1 MAGDD
6 FRPGGPATRP
16 VETLPVPAVG
26 YGVRDGDPV
35 VTATN
40 DAFDAAFDVTP
51 AGTSLSQWFDAVDA
65 SEDLEVAE
73 LLGALAAG
81 RSVDAVVELAPEF
94 ADGAGSEAYR
104 LRTWEGAPT
113 SEAVEAYVLLTEA
126 TVGSDDGVAADR
138 IASVV
143 SHDLRNPLDVA
154 NAHLR
159 AARETGNEEHF
170 DAVRRS
176 HDRMERIIRDVLTLA
191 RGENALAVDA
201 DVDVER
207 VATEAWATVD
217 TGDARLSVASD
228 LPTIDAD
235 PDRLQRLFENVFR
248 NSVEP
253 GSTSRRPPADD
264 SIEHARPVAGRR
276 EANDGDAA
284 DESDGPLQVRVGGT
298 SEGFFVA
305 DDGVGIP
312 ERERERVFDP
322 GYSSNR
328 NGDGTGLGLTIV
340 ERIAVAHDW
349 RVSVATSAGGG
360 ARFEF
365 ESGADDD

>member
-6 FRPGGPATRP
+6 SRAGSPATHS
-16 VETLPVPAVG
+16 VETLPLPAVG

-40 DAFDAAFDVTP
+40 DAFDATFDVNP
-51 AGTSLSQWFDAVDA
+51 AGASLSEWFDAVDA
-65 SEDLEVAE
+65 SEDLEADE
-73 LLGALAAG
+73 LLAALAAG
-81 RSVDAVVELAPEF
+81 RSVDTVVELAPEF
-94 ADGAGSEAYR
+94 ANTADAGAYR
-104 LRTWEGAPT
+104 LRTWDGAPT
-113 SEAVEAYVLLTEA
+113 NDAVEEYVLLTEA
-126 TVGSDDGVAADR
+126 TAESEDGVAADR

-159 AARETGNEEHF
+159 AARETGSEEHF

-191 RGENALAVDA
+191 RGENALAVEA

-207 VATEAWATVD
+207 VTTEAWATVD
-217 TGDARLSVASD
+217 TGDADLSVASD
-228 LPTIDAD
+228 LPTVDAD

-248 NSVEP
+248 NS
-253 GSTSRRPPADD
+253 
-264 SIEHARPVAGRR
+264 IEHARPAGDR
-276 EANDGDAA
+276 AA
-284 DESDGPLQVRVGGT
+284 DGEMTDRSDRDQSLQVRVGET
-298 SEGFFVA
+298 ADGFFVA

-312 ERERERVFDP
+312 ESERVHVFDP

-340 ERIAVAHDW
+340 ERIAAAHDW
-349 RVSVATSAGGG
+349 TVRVETSADGG

-365 ESGADDD
+365 ESRTDDD

>member
-6 FRPGGPATRP
+6 SRAGDPGTHS
-16 VETLPVPAVG
+16 VETLPVPSVG
-26 YGVRDGDPV
+26 YGVRDGDPI

-40 DAFDAAFDVTP
+40 DAFDAAFDVNP

-65 SEDLEVAE
+65 SEDIEAQE
-73 LLGALAAG
+73 LLEALTG
-81 RSVDAVVELAPEF
+81 GQPVDAVVELAPEF
-94 ADGAGSEAYR
+94 ADSTGSETYR
-104 LRTWEGAPT
+104 LRTWDGAPT
-113 SEAVEAYVLLTEA
+113 DDAVEKYVLLTEA
-126 TVGSDDGVAADR
+126 TVESDDGVAADR

-159 AARETGNEEHF
+159 AARKTGGEEHF

-201 DVDVER
+201 DVDVESVTR
-207 VATEAWATVD
+207 EAWATVD
-217 TGDARLSVASD
+217 TGDADLSVAPD

-248 NSVEP
+248 NS
-253 GSTSRRPPADD
+253 
-264 SIEHARPVAGRR
+264 IEHALPAGGRVDDR
-276 EANDGDAA
+276 EMMDPGERDQ
-284 DESDGPLQVRVGGT
+284 SLQVCVGET
-298 SEGFFVA
+298 ADGFFVA
-305 DDGVGIP
+305 DDGVGIH
-312 ERERERVFDP
+312 ESERERVFEP

-340 ERIAVAHDW
+340 ERIAAAHDW
-349 RVSVATSAGGG
+349 HVHVATSADGG

-365 ESGADDD
+365 EPQAADD

>member
-6 FRPGGPATRP
+6 SRTDRPTTHQ
-16 VETLPVPAVG
+16 VETLPVPVVG
-26 YGVRDGDPV
+26 YEVRDGDPV

-40 DAFDAAFDVTP
+40 DAFDAAFDVDPT
-51 AGTSLSQWFDAVDA
+51 GTSLSQWFRTVDAVDGV
-65 SEDLEVAE
+65 EGEE
-73 LLGALAAG
+73 LLGALADG
-81 RSVDAVVELAPEF
+81 RPVDAVVEAAPEF
-94 ADGAGSEAYR
+94 AQRAGSDAYR
-104 LRTWEGAPT
+104 VRTWEGVPT
-113 SEAVEAYVLLTEA
+113 EDAVEAYVLLTEA
-126 TVGSDDGVAADR
+126 TVESDDGVAADR

-159 AARETGNEEHF
+159 AARKTGGEEHF
-170 DAVRRS
+170 DAVGRA

-191 RGENALAVDA
+191 RGENALAIDV

-207 VATEAWATVD
+207 VATNAWATVD
-217 TGDARLSVASD
+217 TGDADLSVAPD

-248 NSVEP
+248 NS
-253 GSTSRRPPADD
+253 
-264 SIEHARPVAGRR
+264 IEHARPDAHRTVAG
-276 EANDGDAA
+276 EGDVV

-298 SEGFFVA
+298 DEGFFVA

-312 ERERERVFDP
+312 DEERARVFDP

-340 ERIAVAHDW
+340 ERIATAHDW
-349 RVSVATSAGGG
+349 GVNVTTSTGGG

-365 ESGADDD
+365 ESRSNDD

>member
-1 MAGDD
+1 MGGDD
-6 FRPGGPATRP
+6 FGEGGPTTRP

-40 DAFDAAFDVTP
+40 DAFDAAFDLNP

-65 SEDLEVAE
+65 SEDVEPDE
-73 LLGALAAG
+73 PLGALAAG
-81 RSVDAVVELAPEF
+81 QSVDAVVELAPEF
-94 ADGAGSEAYR
+94 ADSAGSEAYR
-104 LRTWEGAPT
+104 LRTWEGAPRT
-113 SEAVEAYVLLTEA
+113 DAVDGYVLLTES
-126 TVGSDDGVAADR
+126 TVESDDGVAADR

-159 AARETGNEEHF
+159 AARETGGEEHF

-217 TGDARLSVASD
+217 TGDARLSAASD

-248 NSVEP
+248 NSI
-253 GSTSRRPPADD
+253 D
-264 SIEHARPVAGRR
+264 HARPVGGRR

-312 ERERERVFDP
+312 ESERERVFDP

-349 RVSVATSAGGG
+349 SVSVATSAGGG

-365 ESGADDD
+365 ESGSEDD

>member
-1 MAGDD
+1 MTEDD
-6 FRPGGPATRP
+6 SRAGGPAARS

-26 YGVRDGDPV
+26 YGVRNGEPI
-35 VTATN
+35 VTSTN
-40 DAFDAAFDVTP
+40 DAFDAAFDANP

-65 SEDLEVAE
+65 SEDVEPDE
-73 LLGALAAG
+73 LVGALAAG
-81 RSVDAVVELAPEF
+81 RSVDAVVELTSEF

-104 LRTWEGAPT
+104 VRTWDGAPT
-113 SEAVEAYVLLTEA
+113 NDAAEAYLLLTES
-126 TVGSDDGVAADR
+126 TVESDDGVAADR

-159 AARETGNEEHF
+159 AARETGGEEHF
-170 DAVRRS
+170 DAVGRA

-191 RGENALAVDA
+191 RGENALAVDT

-207 VATEAWATVD
+207 VATDAWATVD
-217 TGDARLSVASD
+217 TGDADLSVAPD

-235 PDRLQRLFENVFR
+235 PDRLQRLFENLFR
-248 NSVEP
+248 NSVE
-253 GSTSRRPPADD
+253 
-264 SIEHARPVAGRR
+264 HARPDGHRTGA
-276 EANDGDAA
+276 GDADA
-284 DESDGPLQVRVGGT
+284 VRESDRPLQVRVGETPG
-298 SEGFFVA
+298 GFFVA

-349 RVSVATSAGGG
+349 SVSVATSAGDG

-365 ESGADDD
+365 ESGSDDD

>member
-6 FRPGGPATRP
+6 SRAGSPATQS

-26 YGVRDGDPV
+26 YGVRDGDPI

-51 AGTSLSQWFDAVDA
+51 AGTSLSQWFRAVNADDGVEA
-65 SEDLEVAE
+65 DE

-94 ADGAGSEAYR
+94 ADSAGSGAYR

-113 SEAVEAYVLLTEA
+113 NDAVEAYVLLTEA
-126 TVGSDDGVAADR
+126 TVESDDGVAADR

-159 AARETGNEEHF
+159 AARETGGEEHF
-170 DAVRRS
+170 DAVGRA

-207 VATEAWATVD
+207 VATNAWATVD
-217 TGDARLSVASD
+217 TGDADLSVAPD

-248 NSVEP
+248 NS
-253 GSTSRRPPADD
+253 
-264 SIEHARPVAGRR
+264 IEHARPDAHRTVAG
-276 EANDGDAA
+276 EGDVA

-298 SEGFFVA
+298 DEGFFVA

-312 ERERERVFDP
+312 DEERARVFDP
-322 GYSSNR
+322 GYSSSR

-349 RVSVATSAGGG
+349 SVSVATSAGGG